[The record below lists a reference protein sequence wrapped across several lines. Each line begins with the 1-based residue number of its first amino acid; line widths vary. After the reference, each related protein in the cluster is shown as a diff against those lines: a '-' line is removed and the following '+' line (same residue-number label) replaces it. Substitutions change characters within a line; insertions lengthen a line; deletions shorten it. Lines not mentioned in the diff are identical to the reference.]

1 MNKQIEIVALGNK
14 KIELK
19 EEDRIFSILYRSY
32 WNEIEKHL
40 HKYEEALQRDSKA
53 VSNIKLASAKK
64 VLQTN
69 HPSSELAPY
78 AGAIRVLIRE
88 YREKYEYDTPD
99 MVLYE
104 LQKTFETIG
113 LQILEKVF
121 ADEECKLNGDN
132 LERRIKKFENKYLV
146 DEYEN
151 EYIGSDS
158 YEEYLSHYK
167 WDDYNDL
174 NEYMLIKYANKR
186 FWDVFEK
193 ENDRFG
199 NMDEFQG
206 TNADMLIQ
214 DVLKEIEWRQE
225 YLKNPSFN
233 SLIYKIRLLCAQ
245 TILEVIRCTSDALE
259 LNLNMEYAMWE
270 NYQICL
276 RNINTLRK
284 QSGEDSKKMVL
295 EALKAFPFEKPLYK
309 YIYREFGDVDG
320 AVTKLADY
328 YGMDI
333 TDYKK
338 EVMEEYVEMLPTLN
352 LDSEEDILMRLEII
366 QKKKKDLA
374 YDELLQTENVL
385 NKRLQEIDIMKR
397 TVRGKLYESRDEATN
412 VQKDY
417 EVLEKFINRIEFSQY
432 NLLEKKVSEEV
443 KTKVFSL
450 SFMSD
455 SFNSDHTYVLAELDP
470 ILNYQ
475 IKLQTW
481 SKELK
486 ESRKP
491 WETSKKI
498 ILESDIPGECKEKLK
513 YWDFDGLKKY
523 YPVLIEFER
532 PILFWQVS
540 LFGWS
545 SYYVLTNKRVLHVN
559 KIKQTAI
566 ELKDC
571 NKIEYLNGQ
580 VQITESMQKEH
591 LEISVR
597 CPVEKIKYLK
607 DVLNVLGDALCEC
620 DERIFEVAEDYY
632 PNMSNVTSVQ
642 EDITNQIKGLFQGK
656 VSPLLKK
663 AQKSLNG
670 ILESADIQELEKTQ
684 RIRFCSQCGASVK
697 EDDRFC
703 SSCGAKIR

>member
-1 MNKQIEIVALGNK
+1 MNKQIEIVALGKN

-53 VSNIKLASAKK
+53 VSNIKLASVKK

-69 HPSSELAPY
+69 HPSSELASY

-88 YREKYEYDTPD
+88 YREKYEYDAPD
-99 MVLYE
+99 MVLYD

-113 LQILEKVF
+113 LQMLKNVF
-121 ADEECKLNGDN
+121 ADEKCNLNGDN
-132 LERRIKKFENKYLV
+132 LESRIKKFENKYLI

-151 EYIGSDS
+151 VYIGSDS
-158 YEEYLSHYK
+158 YEEYLSRYK

-174 NEYMLIKYANKR
+174 NEYMLIQYANKR

-199 NMDEFQG
+199 NMEEFQE
-206 TNADMLIQ
+206 TNADILIQ
-214 DVLKEIEWRQE
+214 EVLKEIEWRQE
-225 YLKNPSFN
+225 YLKNPSSN
-233 SLIYKIRLLCAQ
+233 NLIYKIRLLCAQ

-259 LNLNMEYAMWE
+259 LNLNMEYAKWE

-276 RNINTLRK
+276 RNIDTLRK
-284 QSGEDSKKMVL
+284 QCGADSERIAL

-309 YIYREFGDVDG
+309 YLYREFGDVDG

-328 YGMDI
+328 YGMNVAA
-333 TDYKK
+333 YK
-338 EVMEEYVEMLPTLN
+338 EEAIQEYVEMLPVLN
-352 LDSEEDILMRLEII
+352 MDSEEDILMRLETI
-366 QKKKKDLA
+366 QKKKRDLA
-374 YDELLQTENVL
+374 YDGRLQTENVL

-417 EVLEKFINRIEFSQY
+417 EILGKFINSIEFNQY
-432 NLLEKKVSEEV
+432 DLLEKKVSEELR
-443 KTKVFSL
+443 TKAFSL

-455 SFNSDHTYVLAELDP
+455 SFNSDHTYVLSELDP

-475 IKLQTW
+475 IKLQIW
-481 SKELK
+481 SRELK
-486 ESRKP
+486 ESRSP
-491 WETSKKI
+491 WETSKKV
-498 ILESDIPGECKEKLK
+498 ILESDIPEDCKEKLK
-513 YWDFDGLKKY
+513 YWDFNGLKKY
-523 YPVLIEFER
+523 YPVLLEFER

-545 SYYVLTNKRVLHVN
+545 NYYILTNKRVLHVN
-559 KIKQTAI
+559 KINQTEI
-566 ELKDC
+566 ELKNC

-580 VQITESMQKEH
+580 LQIIESIQKES
-591 LEISVR
+591 LEIPVR
-597 CPVEKIKYLK
+597 CPVEEIKYLK
-607 DVLNVLGDALCEC
+607 DVLKVLKNALCEC
-620 DERIFEVAEDYY
+620 DERLFKVAADYY
-632 PNMSNVTSVQ
+632 PDMSNVTFVQ

-656 VSPLLKK
+656 VSPFLKR

-670 ILESADIQELEKTQ
+670 ILESADIQESEKTQ

>member
-1 MNKQIEIVALGNK
+1 
-14 KIELK
+14 
-19 EEDRIFSILYRSY
+19 
-32 WNEIEKHL
+32 
-40 HKYEEALQRDSKA
+40 
-53 VSNIKLASAKK
+53 
-64 VLQTN
+64 
-69 HPSSELAPY
+69 
-78 AGAIRVLIRE
+78 
-88 YREKYEYDTPD
+88 
-99 MVLYE
+99 
-104 LQKTFETIG
+104 
-113 LQILEKVF
+113 
-121 ADEECKLNGDN
+121 
-132 LERRIKKFENKYLV
+132 
-146 DEYEN
+146 
-151 EYIGSDS
+151 
-158 YEEYLSHYK
+158 
-167 WDDYNDL
+167 
-174 NEYMLIKYANKR
+174 
-186 FWDVFEK
+186 
-193 ENDRFG
+193 
-199 NMDEFQG
+199 
-206 TNADMLIQ
+206 
-214 DVLKEIEWRQE
+214 
-225 YLKNPSFN
+225 
-233 SLIYKIRLLCAQ
+233 
-245 TILEVIRCTSDALE
+245 
-259 LNLNMEYAMWE
+259 
-270 NYQICL
+270 
-276 RNINTLRK
+276 
-284 QSGEDSKKMVL
+284 MVL

-352 LDSEEDILMRLEII
+352 LDSEEDILMRLETV

-443 KTKVFSL
+443 KTKAFSL

-670 ILESADIQELEKTQ
+670 ILESADIQESEKTQ